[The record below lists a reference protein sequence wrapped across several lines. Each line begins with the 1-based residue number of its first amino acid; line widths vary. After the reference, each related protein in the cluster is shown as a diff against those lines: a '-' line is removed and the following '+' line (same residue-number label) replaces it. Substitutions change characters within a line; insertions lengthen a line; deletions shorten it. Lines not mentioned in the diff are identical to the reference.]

1 VDILNQRQINAMHT
15 KEKIYQVALKLFI
28 EKGFENVSITD
39 ITQHVGTAKGT
50 FYTHFKSKDQIIV
63 DHYKKIDD
71 HYEVTYQ
78 NLTNIESNF
87 EKIMI
92 ILNEGFLYTEN
103 IGKELL
109 RIVLISQISGKEDVP
124 FVMSNKRKIY
134 RILLELVQKGQQNR
148 EFSSKQDANKLVV
161 AILQHYSGVYMRW
174 CLLEEDNSLSDMGM
188 DSMSLLINSFR

>member
-87 EKIMI
+87 EKIMR

-134 RILLELVQKGQQNR
+134 RILLELVQKGQQKS